1 MADNKLFDSNSEAIV
16 ISTILRNPALIFTVE
31 SLRAYMFSSN
41 PFINMFEEME
51 ALREKGL
58 NPDPSILIE
67 SLDSKGTLTAA
78 GGKKLIIELAGKETN
93 AEAFSEFVS
102 IVVDSY
108 RARSYLSTVSGV
120 TKSVLNSSNL
130 DDSIRD
136 TRQKLD
142 NLMEAKH
149 TVDAVHVKDLVK
161 DTYADI
167 IKRLEKPGI
176 RGASWGV
183 NSLDSSTGGKSP
195 GDLWVIGGR
204 PGAGKSAVVCNSVL
218 TDGLANIPTL
228 LIEREMRAQELME
241 RLICIDTGIPNTN
254 IRLGL
259 LNKEQTNM
267 IRDSLKKIEKL
278 PIYLDTNYRACDP
291 HYVEAVVNKFRNKHG
306 VEIVYLDYIQLL
318 AERDENQTQEIG
330 QLARLFKIMS
340 NELNICSILLSQLNR
355 NVEYRDDKRPMLS
368 DLRQSGALEED
379 TDFVIGLYRD
389 EYYNKETKSKGLMDY
404 MILKHRNGA
413 PGTVTIRFDGP
424 TSKISEY

>member
-1 MADNKLFDSNSEAIV
+1 MDNKLFDSNSEAIV
-16 ISTILRNPALIFTVE
+16 IATILRNPSLIYLVDN
-31 SLRAYMFSSN
+31 LRSHMFSSN

-58 NPDPSILIE
+58 NPEPSILIE

-78 GGKKLIIELAGKETN
+78 GGKKLITELAGKETN
-93 AEAFSEFVS
+93 ADAFSEFVK

-120 TKSVLNSSNL
+120 TKSTLNSSNL
-130 DDSIRD
+130 DESIRD
-136 TRQKLD
+136 TKQKLD
-142 NLMEAKH
+142 NLINVSNIES
-149 TVDAVHVKDLVK
+149 AVHVKDLVK
-161 DTYADI
+161 ETYEDI
-167 IKRLEKPGI
+167 MSRLDKPGI

-183 NSLDSSTGGKSP
+183 TSIDNATGGKSP
-195 GDLWVIGGR
+195 GDLWVMGGR
-204 PGAGKSAVVCNSVL
+204 PGAGKTAVVCNSVL
-218 TDGLANIPTL
+218 ADGLAGIPSL

-259 LNKEQTNM
+259 LDKGQTDR
-267 IRDSLKKIEKL
+267 IYSSLEKIKKL
-278 PIYLDTNYRACDP
+278 PIYLDTNYKASDP
-291 HYVEAVVNKFRNKHG
+291 YYVEATVNKFVNKHG
-306 VEIVYLDYIQLL
+306 VQIVYLDYIQLL

-330 QLARLFKIMS
+330 KLARLFKIMS
-340 NELNICSILLSQLNR
+340 NELGICSILLSQLNR
-355 NVEYRDDKRPMLS
+355 NVEYRDDKKPMLS

-389 EYYNKETKSKGLMDY
+389 EYYNKETKAKGLMDY

-424 TSKISEY
+424 TSRISEF